1 VLHDVGK
8 LAVPDSILD
17 KAGPLDGDEWSF
29 ICRHPLIGQ
38 RILAATPG
46 LAGAAAL
53 VRASHE
59 RPDGCGY
66 PDGLSGDDIPLGAR
80 IVAVCDAYR
89 AMTSERPYRGAMT
102 AAAALDELRQGAGS
116 QFDPVVVA
124 AFADAVGAGD
134 VVDRAARH
142 AA

>member
-1 VLHDVGK
+1 MLHDVGK
-8 LAVPDSILD
+8 LAIPDTIVE
-17 KAGPLDGDEWSF
+17 KPGPLDHDEWSF
-29 ICRHPLIGQ
+29 VCRHPMIGQ
-38 RILAATPG
+38 RILATTPG

-80 IVAVCDAYR
+80 IVAICDAYR
-89 AMTSERPYRGAMT
+89 AMTSHRPYRGAMT
-102 AAAALDELRQGAGS
+102 PAAALEELRQGAGT
-116 QFDPVVVA
+116 QFDAAVVA

-134 VVDRAARH
+134 AVDRTARRAA
-142 AA
+142 